1 MARKPKQKTITQQRE
16 DAMRYAHMILCNMRD
31 GYILIRPLGSEVVIW
46 PKDEA
51 AKAALALYNS
61 LAGIRENA

>member
-16 DAMRYAHMILCNMRD
+16 DAMRHAHMILCNMRD
-31 GYILIRPLGSEVVIW
+31 GYIG
-46 PKDEA
+46 PKDEV